1 MEIRKTDSGV
11 LYGKTGSGS
20 LDAPERGIGWFVGFV
35 ESGGD
40 TLIFACQLVGANA
53 SGTAARRAV
62 ESFCTRH
69 RLW

>member
-1 MEIRKTDSGV
+1 MEIRKTERGV

-20 LDAPERGIGWFVGFV
+20 LDAPGRGIGWFVGFV

-53 SGTAARRAV
+53 AGADARHAV
-62 ESFCTRH
+62 ESFFTKN
-69 RLW
+69 RL